1 MIRRPP
7 RSTRTDTLVPYTP
20 LDRSRTTERYRS
32 LSTRRRERQQQT
44 LVSRLGRI
52 AAADIA
58 ILLGAMVLGWF
69 VPLGI
74 GGAMLVMLL
83 LLVATV
89 GFAIFPSEATI
100 TTEKLDE
107 APLKYLPMRT
117 EQRSEEH
124 TSELQSL
131 MRISYAVLCLKK

>member
-1 MIRRPP
+1 MSEVDEQIA
-7 RSTRTDTLVPYTP
+7 RSNELLNRT
-20 LDRSRTTERYRS
+20 SERYRS
-32 LSTRRRERQQQT
+32 LSTRRRERQKQT

-83 LLVATV
+83 LLVAT
-89 GFAIFPSEATI
+89 
-100 TTEKLDE
+100 
-107 APLKYLPMRT
+107 
-117 EQRSEEH
+117 RSEEH

-131 MRISYAVLCLKK
+131 MRISYAVLCLQKIKSVHSQIRQHT